1 MVKELKEK
9 FFPSRKYWEER
20 AKQLKNKQ
28 YYVGRTD
35 VYSYTPNLKG
45 EMIYVHYVYSTLSG
59 CIKSFTGSPAR
70 ALKNAVLY
78 AEKLNHR

>member
-1 MVKELKEK
+1 MIRELKEK
-9 FFPSRKYWEER
+9 IFPSRKYWEER

-35 VYSYTPNLKG
+35 IYSYTPNLKG
-45 EMIYVHYVYSTLSG
+45 EPEYVHHVYSILNG

-78 AEKLNHR
+78 AEKLNDR